1 MVGLTALAAA
11 CGAGIGFGLVAIV
24 AGMRGVAIPAGLHYR
39 ARESLRRMLPRL
51 AGGVGA
57 GIAVGALTGWP
68 IGALLAAAGAWT
80 LPKLLGGSVSRA
92 RSVARIEAV
101 AAWTEMLRDTL
112 AGAAGLEQ
120 AIQATAPVAPAPIRP
135 EVVALAA
142 RLSSDRLVPALEAF
156 ASDLA
161 DPTADLVVAALLL
174 AAEHEARQLGPLLG
188 SLAQAAREQV
198 NMRLRVEAGRARTRT
213 SVRVVVGATLFMAGA
228 LVLLNRTYLAPY
240 DSAAGEL
247 VLALVGACF
256 AAAFAWL
263 TRLAQPAERDRVLDP
278 ERTVR
283 GVGV

>member
-11 CGAGIGFGLVAIV
+11 CGAGIGFGLVAII
-24 AGMRGVAIPAGLHYR
+24 AGMRGATLPARFHGYV
-39 ARESLRRMLPRL
+39 RESVQRLLPRL
-51 AGGVGA
+51 AGAVGA

-68 IGALLAAAGAWT
+68 IGALLAAGGAWT
-80 LPKLLGGSVSRA
+80 LPQLLGGSRSRA

-120 AIQATAPVAPAPIRP
+120 AILATAPVAPAPIRP
-135 EVVALAA
+135 EVAALAA
-142 RLSSDRLVPALEAF
+142 RLSSDRLVPALQAF
-156 ASDLA
+156 ASDLS

-174 AAEHEARQLGPLLG
+174 AAQHEARQLGPLLG

-213 SVRVVVGATLFMAGA
+213 SVRVVVGATVFMAAA
-228 LVLLNRTYLAPY
+228 LVLLNRSYLAPY

-256 AAAFAWL
+256 VAAFAWL

-278 ERTVR
+278 ERTAR
-283 GVGV
+283 EVGV

>member
-1 MVGLTALAAA
+1 VVGLTALAAA

-24 AGMRGVAIPAGLHYR
+24 VGMRGVTIPASLHYR
-39 ARESLRRMLPRL
+39 ARESARRMLPRL
-51 AGGVGA
+51 TGAVGA

-68 IGALLAAAGAWT
+68 IGALFAAAGAWT
-80 LPKLLGGSVSRA
+80 LPKLLGGAMSRA

-135 EVVALAA
+135 EVIALAA
-142 RLSSDRLVPALEAF
+142 RLSSDRLVPALQAF

-256 AAAFAWL
+256 AAAFVWL

-278 ERTVR
+278 GRTAR